1 MHENMARGKAITLAA
16 FTVWPFVVP
25 VIGLLAE
32 ATGMIPSAAT
42 EPPAAFVALIVMLC
56 LTAIEVLALLLFYL
70 GYLFTRPLLPL
81 EWKAVWAAVLVFGQ
95 VFTMPVFWVLH
106 VWKPRNSDPMQASSR
121 FSLLVFA
128 PVLVAF
134 LLPTWFLVPNA
145 VLFTLSGI
153 ADPTVSLASIV
164 SVDMWAVGP
173 VLAVLG
179 LFFAGKALHR
189 LHLRDHSRAAAWIAT
204 WAVCSVAA
212 FVAVG
217 FGLTVF
223 TSLGASDHPIA
234 DFLRLTALV
243 AAALTL
249 LAQALLVPWLIA
261 VSKVWIWV
269 QTRKRIAHAGQDKAA
284 VAPE

>member
-1 MHENMARGKAITLAA
+1 
-16 FTVWPFVVP
+16 VV
-25 VIGLLAE
+25 
-32 ATGMIPSAAT
+32 
-42 EPPAAFVALIVMLC
+42 LIVMLC
-56 LTAIEVLALLLFYL
+56 LTALEVIALLLFYL

-81 EWKAVWAAVLVFGQ
+81 EWKAVWAAVLVFGH

-106 VWKPRNSDPMQASSR
+106 MWKPRNLDPMQASSR

-134 LLPTWFLVPNA
+134 LVPTWFLVPNA

-153 ADPTVSLASIV
+153 TDPTVSPASIV
-164 SVDMWAVGP
+164 SCDMWAVGP

-189 LHLRDHSRAAAWIAT
+189 LHLCGHCRAAAWIAI
-204 WAVCSVAA
+204 WATCSVAA
-212 FVAVG
+212 FVAIW

-223 TSLGASDHPIA
+223 TSLSASDHPIA
-234 DFLRLTALV
+234 DFLCMTALV

-249 LAQALLVPWLIA
+249 LAQVLLVPWLIA
-261 VSKVWIWV
+261 VSRMWIWV
-269 QTRKRIAHAGQDKAA
+269 QTQERTTHAGQDKAA
-284 VAPE
+284 VAQESEEERGRIKNWPRHRFSHNLWSETQDD